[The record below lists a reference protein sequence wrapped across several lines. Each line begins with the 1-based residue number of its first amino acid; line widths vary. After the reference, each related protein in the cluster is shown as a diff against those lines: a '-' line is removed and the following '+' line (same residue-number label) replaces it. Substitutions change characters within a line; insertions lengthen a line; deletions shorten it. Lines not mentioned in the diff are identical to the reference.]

1 MAVCS
6 EGVSVEQGETATI
19 GAYPK
24 FACASVENRHNRI
37 AIETEIVVTCEHP
50 GDTILEPDQSVSIC
64 AEPQIAVAVGIY
76 VPCVNARH
84 SLVTGSGSP
93 KQPADQIQPH
103 IALSI
108 FISPLCAEPNVKTV
122 GLHAFDRAI
131 ALVGNTR
138 RGAVPARA
146 GVILHNV

>member
-1 MAVCS
+1 M
-6 EGVSVEQGETATI
+6 SVEQGKTAAI
-19 GAYPK
+19 AAYPK
-24 FACASVENRHNRI
+24 LASASVENRHNRI

-50 GDTILEPDQSVSIC
+50 CDTILEPDQSVSIC
-64 AEPQIAVAVGIY
+64 AEPQIAVAVGLD

-84 SLVTGSGSP
+84 SLVTGGSSP

-108 FISPLCAEPNVKTV
+108 FIRPVCAEPDVKTV

-131 ALVGNTR
+131 DLMGNT
-138 RGAVPARA
+138 
-146 GVILHNV
+146 